1 MNREKWTANRLI
13 FNPTCR
19 ILAQLERMT
28 TWYSRQEQEFAESR
42 VRGERI
48 LAPIRKTIDA
58 EYGFLT
64 LDEVASYVWDHIG
77 EHTSRTEL
85 KSQVLAAYDTT
96 EAQVDRDL
104 DELLSQLTEA
114 GAIRAYDGKPA

>member
-1 MNREKWTANRLI
+1 MIK
-13 FNPTCR
+13 
-19 ILAQLERMT
+19 
-28 TWYSRQEQEFAESR
+28 WYSRQEQGFAESR

-58 EYGFLT
+58 DYGFLT

-77 EHTSRTEL
+77 ERTSHTEL
-85 KSQVLAAYDTT
+85 KSHVLAAYDTT

-104 DELLSQLTEA
+104 DDLLSQLAEA
-114 GAIRAYDGKPA
+114 GAILAYDGKPA